1 MKANKLQSAL
11 IVVKSL
17 AITLWISIE
26 VIVKVWTGSETRQK
40 CDRRL
45 RWWSRRLLQYLKLS
59 YSAHKPHQV
68 RFEAGKPYIIMS
80 NHSSLCDI
88 PLILATLP
96 GSIRMLTKKELFD
109 VPIWGRGMR
118 EAEFIS
124 IDRDNRRQA
133 LRDLQAAQ
141 AKMASGIILW
151 VAPEGTRSRTGE
163 LGPFKKGGFMLA
175 LKTGATIVPVGIR
188 GAHEVLPP
196 KTLNFELGR
205 HAEVRIGKPV
215 DAAKYNSQ
223 SRDRLMKEIEEQIR
237 ELAGLAPAQPA

>member
-1 MKANKLQSAL
+1 MKANKMQSSL

-26 VIVKVWTGSETRQK
+26 VIVKVWTHSETRQK

-45 RWWSRRLLQYLKLS
+45 RWWSRKLLHNLKLS
-59 YSAHKPHQV
+59 YTACNPHQV

-88 PLILATLP
+88 PLIFATIP
-96 GSIRMLTKKELFD
+96 GSIRMLTKKELFA
-109 VPIWGRGMR
+109 VPIWGRGMQ

-133 LRDLQAAQ
+133 LRDLQTAQ

-163 LGPFKKGGFMLA
+163 LGQFKKGGFMLA
-175 LKTGATIVPVGIR
+175 LKTGASIVPVGIR
-188 GAHEVLPP
+188 GAFEVLPA
-196 KTLNFELGR
+196 KTLHFQLER
-205 HAEVRIGKPV
+205 HAEVHIGKPI
-215 DAAKYNSQ
+215 DASQYNSR
-223 SRDRLMKEIEEQIR
+223 SRDRLMREVEEQIR
-237 ELAGLAPAQPA
+237 NLANLPSI